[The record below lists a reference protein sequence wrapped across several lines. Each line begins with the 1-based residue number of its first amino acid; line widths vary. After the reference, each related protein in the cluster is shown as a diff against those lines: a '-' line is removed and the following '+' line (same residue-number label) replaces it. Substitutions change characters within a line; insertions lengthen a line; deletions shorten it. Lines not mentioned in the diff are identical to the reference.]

1 MVVSA
6 DFEKQQQYFDKKL
19 SLYRNIALSQYCSSK
34 LPVWR
39 EPESSL
45 NTKKLLFSKSATG
58 EWSKVGDM
66 ITDPDKSG
74 QSDLP
79 NGKTLYEG
87 KEYDYIFNIDI
98 DDNVVLK
105 MPYNNDQVIIH

>member
-1 MVVSA
+1 
-6 DFEKQQQYFDKKL
+6 
-19 SLYRNIALSQYCSSK
+19 
-34 LPVWR
+34 
-39 EPESSL
+39 
-45 NTKKLLFSKSATG
+45 
-58 EWSKVGDM
+58 M

-79 NGKTLYEG
+79 NGKTLFEG

-105 MPYNNDQVIIH
+105 MPYNNDQVRNQNINITFLRLRIKKNVL